1 MKITKNTLKQLIRE
15 EINEIGLPEPELDP
29 ESPFARFYEIM
40 DGHGEGWGLID
51 RVERCIQDPAG
62 AGKCSDIS
70 NAASDALYEL
80 RRNMS
85 SENHDRFRPLWAAL
99 AYLSD
104 IPQNPEVHAGWKLNP
119 RTIEDLKSGFEIF
132 KQEKPHRSI
141 ALEEKKI
148 TKKQLTQII
157 LEEFEG
163 LLAESAEGAGF
174 RYLVHPVAKIGLA
187 LWMRDP
193 DAVAGDPE
201 GDLAYAIGVAEEEID
216 RLAVTKA
223 TSESITAGI
232 KQHTPRVIAQ
242 RLCVRNA
249 APDADCDAFLKIR
262 PKDFP
267 KGN

>member
-51 RVERCIQDPAG
+51 RVERCMQDPIG
-62 AGKCSDIS
+62 AGKCSDIA

-157 LEEFEG
+157 REELETVLTEDAIERMKGRTQKVSVWKTFCKNSTTANYPKGEDG
-163 LLAESAEGAGF
+163 KPRNPNE
-174 RYLVHPVAKIGLA
+174 
-187 LWMRDP
+187 MP
-193 DAVAGDPE
+193 DELTKCSAVARIVYNE
-201 GDLAYAIGVAEEEID
+201 LN
-216 RLAVTKA
+216 K
-223 TSESITAGI
+223 
-232 KQHTPRVIAQ
+232 
-242 RLCVRNA
+242 
-249 APDADCDAFLKIR
+249 
-262 PKDFP
+262 
-267 KGN
+267 